1 MEMEAQGLAGATMA
15 ISAGT
20 LSFYKEVDDAIA
32 RNPPDVDDLIALRK
46 LCQAVDAGDKAAVVL
61 LTRDLVGRD
70 GVEDPLHAISNEL
83 FHALMARV
91 LLRGWFE
98 QFDLLMDWPR
108 TLFGTRDERAARDW
122 DGIVTLVRQ
131 QPRSLGL
138 LTGSDREKEWKRA
151 SFALEGALR
160 HFAKVALPP
169 QAKLSPRSGGG
180 VYYEPPAYRDV
191 ILYEQLLD
199 AVEEFYRVLQ
209 ILFQQFFEASLAR
222 LERDHKD
229 AGGMRRLQAL
239 QLSLWMLLSPKDIPK
254 DMKAGKARDELKL
267 HNDRR
272 TLILNRPIRVAEF
285 RYGRGR
291 QSHRFLDAFPPHEA
305 RSVVFNS
312 LDRDDTQ
319 EPHVRGEKIGS
330 IQVSRDRQLAYFL
343 FSYGHPWDP
352 SDKPAPA
359 HVFRGSLI
367 ARRFGGR
374 LRLVE
379 NDELIEFLVGFFA
392 EMLSELIRQ
401 SPGTVDMAKAGLS
414 AWRETVDA
422 ASAYFAQVTAH
433 SRLNLTEDPP
443 NYLTHTFPRNLTGR
457 QLHDCGV
464 HAVRSAYILL
474 SVLERINGSHAEIAG
489 RIQARW
495 VRLPLH
501 VGTMIQT
508 DNFGVV
514 VQHNEHSAVTDNDE
528 LGVTRTGWIQARP
541 AQEVDPPGP
550 DDATLKF
557 LEDLTANGFSSDLDM
572 PIASAPVLQPGE
584 PITTKTIWNSYQTKV
599 VRSQLFTSLVGASNA
614 PQYQFDIRYLQLSE
628 LEREW
633 YNEHVLRFWNIECFA
648 IWHKWSTL
656 LTNTRISD
664 KEYDQ
669 HKLAYMKE
677 LNEALDRV
685 EDSYENLILP
695 KKKELSR
702 DLRADRRLLLPGVR
716 IVSAVR
722 LETVLPAVE
731 KVVNHLNEISQQG
744 FRLKPDFVPPFA
756 RKEEVLLE
764 VP

>member
-1 MEMEAQGLAGATMA
+1 MAYGA
-15 ISAGT
+15 ST

-32 RNPPDVDDLIALRK
+32 RNPPDVEDLLALRK
-46 LCQAVDAGDKAAVVL
+46 LCQAVDAGDKAAVAL
-61 LTRDLVGRD
+61 LTRDLIGRS
-70 GVEDPLHAISNEL
+70 GVEDPLHAISSEL
-83 FHALMARV
+83 FHAVMARV
-91 LLRGWFE
+91 LLKGWFE
-98 QFDLLMDWPR
+98 EFDLLIDWPQ
-108 TLFGTRDERAARDW
+108 TLFGTRDERIARSW
-122 DGIVTLVRQ
+122 EGIVTLVRQ

-138 LTGSDREKEWKRA
+138 LTGSDREKEWERA

-169 QAKLSPRSGGG
+169 PSKLSPLSGGG

-191 ILYEQLLD
+191 ILYEQLLETI
-199 AVEEFYRVLQ
+199 EEFYRVLQ
-209 ILFQQFFEASLAR
+209 MLFQQIFEVSLAR
-222 LERDHKD
+222 LERDNKD
-229 AGGMRRLQAL
+229 ATGMRKLQAL
-239 QLSLWMLLSPKDIPK
+239 QLSLWMLLSPKDIPQG
-254 DMKAGKARDELKL
+254 MKAGKARDELKL

-272 TLILNRPIRVAEF
+272 TLILNRLIRVAEF

-291 QSHRFLDAFPPHEA
+291 QSHRFLDAFPPHDA
-305 RSVVFNS
+305 RSVIFNS
-312 LDRDDTQ
+312 LDRDDTE

-343 FSYGHPWDP
+343 FAYGHPWDP
-352 SDKPAPA
+352 ADPPAPA
-359 HVFRGSLI
+359 HVFRSALI
-367 ARRFGGR
+367 VRRYGGR

-379 NDELIEFLVGFFA
+379 NDELIEFLVGFFT
-392 EMLSELIRQ
+392 EMLREIIRQ

-422 ASAYFAQVTAH
+422 ASGYFGQVTAH

-457 QLHDCGV
+457 LLHDCGV

-474 SVLERINGSHAEIAG
+474 SVLERINGSYAEIAG

-501 VGTMIQT
+501 VGMLIQT
-508 DNFGVV
+508 DHFGVV

-528 LGVTRTGWIQARP
+528 LGVTRAGWIQARP
-541 AQEVDPPGP
+541 TQEVDPPGP

-572 PIASAPVLQPGE
+572 PIASAPILQPGE
-584 PITTKTIWNSYQTKV
+584 PVTMKTIWNSYQMKV
-599 VRSQLFTSLVGASNA
+599 VRSQLFTHLVGASNA
-614 PQYQFDIRYLQLSE
+614 PQYQFDVRYLRLSE

-633 YNEHVLRFWNIECFA
+633 YNEHVLRFWNAECFV
-648 IWHKWSTL
+648 IWQKWSKL
-656 LTNTRISD
+656 LTSTRIGD

-669 HKLAYMKE
+669 HKRAYMKA

-685 EDSYENLILP
+685 QDSYEKLIRP
-695 KKKELSR
+695 KKDELSR
-702 DLRADRRLLLPGVR
+702 DLRADGRLLLPNVR

-731 KVVNHLNEISQQG
+731 KVVNHLNEISQPG